1 MTAMLRHTL
10 LSVRDL
16 LLTAG
21 PFIAVSIVLL
31 ALAYLVLDPQPPR
44 RVVLATGPAQSAY
57 AEFGTRY
64 QRWLHAHGIEVELR
78 GTQGSAENLKL
89 LRDPSSG
96 VDLAFVQGGSSER
109 TAGADGDDEPLV
121 SLGSLFLEP
130 VWLFY
135 RTDAAERLLH
145 APTLTNF
152 SQLTG
157 WHLNVGTP
165 GSGVPQL
172 VRHLLDANR
181 IDRTTLTLEHLEQT
195 PSVMALIEGR
205 IDALVFASAPQSL
218 MVQML
223 LQTPGI
229 ALLDVAQSEAYAR
242 RFAFL
247 APATLPRGVVDLAR
261 DLPPQDVH
269 LVAPTATLV
278 ARRDIHPALVQLF
291 VQAAHDIH
299 GGAGWF
305 RRKGEFPNA
314 QTTELPL
321 AKEAERYYR
330 NGPPLLQH
338 WLPFWLA
345 NLVDRMW
352 PALAALAAVLIP
364 LSRTVPPLYE
374 FRVRSRI
381 FRWYGQLRT
390 IEAEVG
396 VRAAGELQHEL
407 ERVERQVQRLRVPL
421 SHADELYALRT
432 HIRMVGE
439 RLRGGAVARDAA
451 AATRDEAAA

>member
-16 LLTAG
+16 LLTVG
-21 PFIAVSIVLL
+21 PFVAISIVLL

-44 RVVLATGPAQSAY
+44 HVVLATGPAQGAY

-64 QRWLHAHGIEVELR
+64 QRWLRAHGIEVELR
-78 GTQGSAENLKL
+78 GTQGSAENLRL
-89 LRDPSSG
+89 LKDPHSG
-96 VDLAFVQGGSSER
+96 VDLAFVQGGSAER
-109 TAGADGDDEPLV
+109 SSGTEPDDESLV

-135 RTDAAERLLH
+135 RTDAAERLAH
-145 APTLTNF
+145 APLLT
-152 SQLTG
+152 SLAQLPG
-157 WHLNVGTP
+157 WRVSVGTP

-172 VRHLLDANR
+172 VRHLLDANHV
-181 IDRTTLTLEHLEQT
+181 DHAALTLEHLEQT
-195 PSVMALIEGR
+195 PSVVALLDGR

-229 ALLDVAQSEAYAR
+229 ALLDVAQAEAYVR
-242 RFAFL
+242 RFPFL

-261 DLPPQDVH
+261 DLPPHDLH

-278 ARRDIHPALVQLF
+278 ARSDTHPALVQLF
-291 VQAAHDIH
+291 LQAAHAIH

-330 NGPPLLQH
+330 SGPPLLQH

-352 PALAALAAVLIP
+352 PVLAALVAVLLP
-364 LSRTVPPLYE
+364 LSRAVPPLYE

-381 FRWYGQLRT
+381 FRWYGQLRAL
-390 IEAEVG
+390 EAEVG
-396 VRAAGELQHEL
+396 ERPAQELLHEL
-407 ERVERQVQRLRVPL
+407 ERLERRVERLRVPL

-439 RLRGGAVARDAA
+439 RLRGGALAPDPAGARQDAA
-451 AATRDEAAA
+451 TA